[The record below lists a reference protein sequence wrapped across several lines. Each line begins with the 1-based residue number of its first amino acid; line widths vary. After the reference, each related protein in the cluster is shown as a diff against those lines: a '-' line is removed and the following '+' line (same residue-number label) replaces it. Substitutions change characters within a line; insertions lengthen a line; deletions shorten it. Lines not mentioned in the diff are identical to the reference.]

1 MEKSSARPGIVSRK
15 KRFLRTVL
23 FLLVLLI
30 VLLSLSVALLSV
42 NMRPAMTALAIARI
56 RSVAAR
62 AMNDAILESMGDETN
77 YARLIQVHE
86 SSERVYMLQANT
98 HKMNILAADCAEAAQ
113 ERIAQMGDQGI
124 SIPIGT
130 ITGISFLAGK
140 GPSLKV
146 TFSPAGSVQSE
157 FNSEFVSSGINQTL
171 YRVNLLLT
179 ASVRL
184 VMPGV
189 SETISLRAEAA
200 IAESIIVGD
209 VPEVYTN
216 VASEEDMLNLIPTET
231 P

>member
-189 SETISLRAEAA
+189 SETIFVRAEAA